1 MDGSNLP
8 KKPLQA
14 TAKTF
19 SFNPGATTW
28 TPPAAFASPPPAPA
42 VPRTFDV
49 AMPAPKKGVTT
60 VLGATSEPS
69 EIPPS
74 SPVSRLEEKMQEVNV
89 NEEEIE
95 KARTET
101 LENDQPKKDD
111 HDMEERGEAADE
123 NDHFDEEEEVG
134 DEDPREHL
142 NVVLIGHVDAGKSTL
157 SGNLLYLM
165 DMVDKRTIER
175 YEREAKQRHRESWF
189 LAFIMDTGEE
199 ERAKGK
205 TVEVGRAHF
214 ETETRRFTILDAPG
228 HKSYVPNMIQGASQ
242 ADVGI
247 LVISARKGEFETG
260 FERGG
265 QTREHAV
272 LAKTLGINKLIVA
285 INKMDECNW
294 SFDRFEECATKLRP
308 YLRMCGFAVKRDV
321 SFIPVS
327 GLHGDNVKVRV
338 DKSKAPWYEGESLI
352 DHMDTMHV
360 TNRNPDGPLRVP
372 VLDRYGER
380 GTVALGKVES
390 GILKTGQKVL
400 LMPTN
405 ATSVVHQVYINDQ
418 PVRTAKPGEN
428 VTIRLSC
435 SLDEIQK
442 GFVICGIKDDCPPRA
457 IHAFAAQIA
466 LVDTLEHRP
475 LLTAGYQCILHIHTV
490 SQECVVA
497 KLLRPID
504 PKTGKPVKKHV
515 TFIKQGQS
523 VICRIEVEQSITI
536 DTFENMPQLGR
547 LTLRDEGKT
556 IAIGKVMALEK

>member
-1 MDGSNLP
+1 MDGSNPP
-8 KKPLQA
+8 KKTLSA
-14 TAKTF
+14 AAKEF

-28 TPPAAFASPPPAPA
+28 TPPASFTPPPPAP
-42 VPRTFDV
+42 VPARGFDV
-49 AMPAPKKGVTT
+49 AMPVPKKGGAA
-60 VLGATSEPS
+60 VLGAKAAAPAAPAPPAAEP
-69 EIPPS
+69 
-74 SPVSRLEEKMQEVNV
+74 VAQLEEKVQELAVEEPKAEDPKAEEA
-89 NEEEIE
+89 EEEE
-95 KARTET
+95 VEDT
-101 LENDQPKKDD
+101 
-111 HDMEERGEAADE
+111 
-123 NDHFDEEEEVG
+123 FEEEAEVG

-175 YEREAKQRHRESWF
+175 YEREAKQRNRDSWF
-189 LAFIMDTGEE
+189 LAYIMDTGEE

-205 TVEVGRAHF
+205 TVE
-214 ETETRRFTILDAPG
+214 
-228 HKSYVPNMIQGASQ
+228 
-242 ADVGI
+242 
-247 LVISARKGEFETG
+247 
-260 FERGG
+260 
-265 QTREHAV
+265 
-272 LAKTLGINKLIVA
+272 
-285 INKMDECNW
+285 
-294 SFDRFEECATKLRP
+294 
-308 YLRMCGFAVKRDV
+308 RDV

-352 DHMDTMHV
+352 DHMDTLHIG
-360 TNRNPDGPLRVP
+360 NRNPDGPTRVP
-372 VLDRYGER
+372 ILDRYAER
-380 GTVALGKVES
+380 GTIALGKVES

-405 ATSVVHQVYINDQ
+405 ATAVVNQVYINEQ

-435 SLDEIQK
+435 GLDDIQK
-442 GFVICGIKDDCPPRA
+442 GFVICGMKEEAPARA

-475 LLTAGYQCILHIHTV
+475 LLTAGYKCILHIHTV
-490 SQECVVA
+490 AQECVVA

-523 VICRIEVEQSITI
+523 VVCRIEVEQSITI
-536 DTFENMPQLGR
+536 ETFASMPQLGR

-556 IAIGKVMALEK
+556 IAIGKVLALEK